1 MRPTPRV
8 ALRFALGLH
17 MMAFAAGAESLPA
30 LDRNTMPSPQ
40 TWGAL
45 PRTPRPDDPSGSSV
59 QTGPVDAPSHDAEAL
74 ADADAPWSLGR
85 ALTGRPGAAAS
96 LRPRLTGV
104 PAARG
109 SSGASPPALDDVWRR
124 LALGDEG
131 TPLAEPPNGATDT
144 HADHVI
150 SDLLPPPDLLYRPDS
165 RLFSTDPGASPT
177 GSAAGGPAGAGSGA
191 APGYAVVV
199 LGVVFLALGLL
210 TPLIMR
216 NLPLGKRRKKRRRR
230 SPRRRAES

>member
-40 TWGAL
+40 GWGAL
-45 PRTPRPDDPSGSSV
+45 PSTPRPDNYSGLSP
-59 QTGPVDAPSHDAEAL
+59 QAGPVDVPSHDADAL
-74 ADADAPWSLGR
+74 ADADAPWNLGR
-85 ALTGRPGAAAS
+85 ALTGRPGASAHS
-96 LRPRLTGV
+96 
-104 PAARG
+104 
-109 SSGASPPALDDVWRR
+109 SSGDGPPALGVVWRR
-124 LALGDEG
+124 LALGDQG
-131 TPLAEPPNGATDT
+131 TPLAQPSDHTEETS
-144 HADHVI
+144 ADHAAA
-150 SDLLPPPDLLYRPDS
+150 DLLPPPDLLYRPDS
-165 RLFSTDPGASPT
+165 RLFSADPGASPT
-177 GSAAGGPAGAGSGA
+177 GSAAGGPAGAESGA
-191 APGYAVVV
+191 APGYTIVV